1 MVTISDRLIEQV
13 GDNNAQLF
21 RELKGR
27 LKLRNLLLAGGL
39 SFAGQ
44 LLLVATF
51 SDQKCS
57 QYVDSVVSRC
67 VVHYWE
73 IDWLQIFQSLYW
85 ILSLILFAGGV
96 YLLVGDLTQEQKR
109 GTLNFIRLS
118 PQSSHKIFL
127 GKLFGV
133 PVLVYLAILLAVPL
147 HLVSAIAAGIPLGWV
162 ISLYALVLVGASCFF
177 TAAMLNA
184 MFTTVQYQ
192 AIVWSL
198 VSVWFGSSYI
208 GLIFSGFSW
217 YKLTYKNWA
226 DWKWFFLPI
235 GNSLALS
242 TLWLFITIAVANY
255 WIWQALN
262 RRFNNPDGT
271 LLSKKQSYWLVA
283 MFQIWLLGLFWPS
296 IQDMASYESLTIG
309 LFPVSI
315 FTLVLLLLVGS
326 IISPQRQSLI
336 DWSRYRNQSQIKHP
350 TLFGMPRLWQDLT
363 FAEKSPSPIAIAI
376 NLGISTLI
384 WLPFW
389 LLAPTNV
396 SAKLQVIA
404 GLIISVN
411 LIFIYALIIQLGLS
425 MKSKKRGIFA
435 GSQVS
440 SVLLFPLLILAG
452 LETKT
457 PFLWMFS
464 VFGSAWVFMPSAS
477 AIAIAFTILG
487 QWLVIAGL
495 NFGLTKKLNYLG
507 ASDSKKLLNPG

>member
-1 MVTISDRLIEQV
+1 MITRIDRLIEQV
-13 GDNNAQLF
+13 GESNAQLF

-44 LLLVATF
+44 LLLVASF
-51 SDQKCS
+51 SDQKCRYS
-57 QYVDSVVSRC
+57 DSAVSRC
-67 VVHYWE
+67 VAPYWE

-96 YLLVGDLTQEQKR
+96 YLLVSDLTQEQRR

-118 PQSSHKIFL
+118 PQSSQKIFV
-127 GKLFGV
+127 GKLLGV

-147 HLVSAIAAGIPLGWV
+147 HLISAIAAGVPIGWV
-162 ISLYALVLVGASCFF
+162 ISLYALLLVGASCFF

-192 AIVWSL
+192 DIAWSF

-217 YKLTYKNWA
+217 NRLTYNSWA

-242 TLWLFITIAVANY
+242 TLWLFITIGLVNY

-271 LLSKKQSYWLVA
+271 LINKKQSYWLVGSC
-283 MFQIWLLGLFWPS
+283 QVWLLGLYWPLMQPVFS
-296 IQDMASYESLTIG
+296 DDSLLLS
-309 LFPVSI
+309 LFTVAI
-315 FTLVLLLLVGS
+315 LTLFLLLLIGTL
-326 IISPQRQSLI
+326 ISPHRQSLI
-336 DWSRYRNQSQIKHP
+336 DWSRDRNQSQIKQQ
-350 TLFGMPRLWQDLT
+350 TLFGMPRLWQDLI
-363 FAEKSPSPIAIAI
+363 FGEKSPALVAIAI
-376 NLGISTLI
+376 NLGITTLI
-384 WLPFW
+384 WVPFW
-389 LLAPTNV
+389 LFAPSNILTKMQ
-396 SAKLQVIA
+396 AIA
-404 GLIISVN
+404 AWVISVN
-411 LIFIYALIIQLGLS
+411 LIFIYALIIQLGIL

-440 SVLLFPLLILAG
+440 SVLLFPILILAVS
-452 LETKT
+452 ETKT

-464 VFGSAWVFMPSAS
+464 VFGSAWVFMPEAS
-477 AIAIAFTILG
+477 VIAIAFTILG
-487 QWLVIAGL
+487 QWLLIAGL
-495 NFGLTKKLNYLG
+495 NSGLTGKLNQLG